1 MKRACHGF
9 QGSAQPS
16 VGCNEGTP
24 SCPPSLW
31 SSISTIPRRILKSH
45 DNQKRCEQLDPDE
58 FRGLVLR
65 DQYAPV
71 VFLNDADTKS
81 TGILTLAHELVHVW
95 LERDG
100 VFNLDN
106 RIPAK
111 EETE

>member
-1 MKRACHGF
+1 MTTK
-9 QGSAQPS
+9 
-16 VGCNEGTP
+16 
-24 SCPPSLW
+24 
-31 SSISTIPRRILKSH
+31 
-45 DNQKRCEQLDPDE
+45 KRCEQLDPDE

-71 VFLNDADTKS
+71 VFLNDVDTKS